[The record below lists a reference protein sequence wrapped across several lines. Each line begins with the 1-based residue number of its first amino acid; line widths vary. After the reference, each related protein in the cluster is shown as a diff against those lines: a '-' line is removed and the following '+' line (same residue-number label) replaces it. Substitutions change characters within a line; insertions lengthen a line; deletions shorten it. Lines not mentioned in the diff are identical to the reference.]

1 MACSFEIQG
10 RPTPKGDYFNTDFIA
25 VTPDYFRT
33 MRIPSL
39 GGRGFTARDE
49 LTSPPVA
56 IVNETLARRFFP
68 NDQPLGK
75 RIRPA
80 ISNGY
85 KEGPL
90 REIVGVVGDV
100 KARGLTQPLE
110 PQVYVPQAQSPM
122 VMTVVVRTMMDPR
135 GVIDAVRRQVAA
147 LDRELPLYNVMTL
160 DQYLAI
166 GAVEPRFNTLLIGLF
181 AGLAVVLAAVGLYG
195 VISYSAV
202 QRSHEIGV
210 RMALGA
216 QRLDVLRLVIGQ
228 GLTLALAGVAIGLV
242 GALALTQVLSSLLYG
257 VRPTDPTTLIVVAL
271 VLSGVAI
278 AASYI
283 PARRATK
290 VDPMVAL
297 RYE

>member
-1 MACSFEIQG
+1 
-10 RPTPKGDYFNTDFIA
+10 
-25 VTPDYFRT
+25 
-33 MRIPSL
+33 
-39 GGRGFTARDE
+39 
-49 LTSPPVA
+49 
-56 IVNETLARRFFP
+56 
-68 NDQPLGK
+68 
-75 RIRPA
+75 
-80 ISNGY
+80 
-85 KEGPL
+85 
-90 REIVGVVGDV
+90 
-100 KARGLTQPLE
+100 
-110 PQVYVPQAQSPM
+110 M

-147 LDRELPLYNVMTL
+147 LDRELPLYKVMTL

-166 GAVEPRFNTLLIGLF
+166 GVVEPRFNTLLLGLF

-216 QRLDVLRLVIGQ
+216 QRLDVLQLVIGQ

-242 GALALTQVLSSLLYG
+242 GALALTRVLSSSLYG
-257 VRPTDPTTLIVVAL
+257 IRATDPTTLIVVAL
-271 VLSGVAI
+271 VLSAVAI

>member
-1 MACSFEIQG
+1 
-10 RPTPKGDYFNTDFIA
+10 
-25 VTPDYFRT
+25 
-33 MRIPSL
+33 
-39 GGRGFTARDE
+39 
-49 LTSPPVA
+49 
-56 IVNETLARRFFP
+56 
-68 NDQPLGK
+68 
-75 RIRPA
+75 
-80 ISNGY
+80 
-85 KEGPL
+85 
-90 REIVGVVGDV
+90 
-100 KARGLTQPLE
+100 
-110 PQVYVPQAQSPM
+110 M

-242 GALALTQVLSSLLYG
+242 GALALTRVLSSSLYG